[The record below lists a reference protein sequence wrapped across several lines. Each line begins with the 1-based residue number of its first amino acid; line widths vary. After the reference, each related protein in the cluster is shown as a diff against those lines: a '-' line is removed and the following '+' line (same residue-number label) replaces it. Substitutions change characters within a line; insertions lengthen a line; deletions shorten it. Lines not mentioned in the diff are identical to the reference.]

1 MNGTWYEGYWAAVR
15 QAKSLNVKKIEQLLL
30 FEDAVVRRTLRI
42 LSWHEGRR
50 DGLKGELRRRN
61 EPTPWASM
69 EVPAERSNGRHSLR
83 GAS

>member
-15 QAKSLNVKKIEQLLL
+15 QAKNLNAKRIEQLLR

-50 DGLKGELRRRN
+50 EGLKNVLSKRN
-61 EPTPWASM
+61 EPPPLATLEIPT
-69 EVPAERSNGRHSLR
+69 ERINGRHALR